1 MAKLIFKVNY
11 FKPNHPNSRGGYARY
26 IATRDGVEKDDSHK
40 LMLKATDKQEELI
53 EKLTKDFPSSLGTD
67 EYSAYKESPTVGNAT
82 DYISATII

>member
-11 FKPNHPNSRGGYARY
+11 FKPNHPKSRGGYARY

-40 LMLKATDKQEELI
+40 LTLKATDKQEELI
-53 EKLTKDFPSSLGTD
+53 EKLTKDFPSSLGTN